1 MRPPWRPG
9 KRRDPDVVRAVMA
22 LVGLLVLPILLIVM
36 AVLATSALLAPFV
49 DI

>member
-1 MRPPWRPG
+1 
-9 KRRDPDVVRAVMA
+9 MA
-22 LVGLLVLPILLIVM
+22 LVGLLVLPVLLIVM